1 MYLVIYVKKHRFY
14 ILFIFCLI
22 TFYNK
27 NTLNGFGGAY
37 LKLDYLE
44 TMARGK
50 GGWFKEGLT

>member
-27 NTLNGFGGAY
+27 NTLNGFEGAY

-50 GGWFKEGLT
+50 RG